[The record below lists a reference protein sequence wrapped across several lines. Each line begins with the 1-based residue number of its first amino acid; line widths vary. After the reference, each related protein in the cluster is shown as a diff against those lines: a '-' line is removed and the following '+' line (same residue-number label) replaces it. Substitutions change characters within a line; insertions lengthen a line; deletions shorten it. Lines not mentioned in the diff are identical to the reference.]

1 MLLYDET
8 TGIEVTVE
16 AALCGRELQ
25 NTIVGVGDSTGIVLC
40 ISLTPYHILALL
52 VGQNLH
58 GTFQHYGTE
67 VILVTQ
73 IDGSFRVCPVMSHTN
88 REGISG
94 EIEHLYAL
102 ALAWRQHGLH
112 TRIAFL
118 IN

>member
-1 MLLYDET
+1 MLFYYET

-16 AALCGRELQ
+16 TAFGGSELQ
-25 NTIVGVGDSTGIVLC
+25 DAIVGIGHSARIILS

-58 GTFQHYGTE
+58 GTFQHYGAE
-67 VILVTQ
+67 VTLVTQ
-73 IDGSFRVCPVMSHTN
+73 IDGRFRVCPVMSHTN
-88 REGISG
+88 REGIGG